1 MQDKAKAQLAA
12 ALVAAL
18 GLAVQSSAQAAPHQG
33 GSLRIFEQ
41 SNGLPTSLSEDLS
54 NKKKAKDDKGA
65 ESACK
70 GKDGSCKGKEGSCKG
85 KEGACKGK
93 EGACKAKDDSTK
105 GKEGSCKGKEG
116 SCKAK

>member
-18 GLAVQSSAQAAPHQG
+18 GLTVQAPAQAAPHEV
-33 GSLRIFEQ
+33 GSLKIFEQ

-54 NKKKAKDDKGA
+54 DKKKAKDEKGA

-70 GKDGSCKGKEGSCKG
+70 GKEGACKGKEGS
-85 KEGACKGK
+85 CKGK